1 MSKSIRIHVFGKE
14 NCEKCKILNR
24 RIDRLVKKK
33 GELFNKVYHDVETVE
48 GLVRFAQTECMNPQR
63 IPGFLFGIWDS
74 EQKQEYMIPQDSDA
88 NLSDCS
94 ILANY
99 LGMQTDYSGPGK
111 GVIPPEQI
119 EYLFDKASS
128 FLSS

>member
-63 IPGFLFGIWDS
+63 IPGFLFGVWDS
-74 EQKQEYMIPQDSDA
+74 EQNQEYMIPQDPDA

-99 LGMQTDYSGPGK
+99 LGMQTDYAGPGK
-111 GVIPPEQI
+111 GLIAPEQI
-119 EYLFDKASS
+119 ERLFDKASS
-128 FLSS
+128 FLTS